1 MKILI
6 IGAGELGS
14 QLAASLSNT
23 DHDVTIIDASPRE
36 FDFLM
41 DKLDV
46 MTIGGLATDVN
57 KLKQAGAG
65 QADLVL
71 AVSGDQ
77 SANVLACQIAKH
89 LGARKAICR
98 LYDQEVFSEADG
110 VTPEFFGI
118 DKIFNPPVECSNA
131 VQDVLFRHCVLEQ
144 INFSHP
150 EAVMVTALITADSP
164 LNNVCIK
171 DIPNTMEL
179 SSIRLAAIVRQHRL
193 KIPHG
198 NTTLRQGDRMY
209 IAGKRQDVEKFLDC
223 LTGENEHQHKSIVI
237 AGTGRLSELIANH
250 CLEHGMTVRVL
261 VSSREEGEE
270 FLQRMP
276 AGLTTVCGS
285 CNDED
290 VMREIQADS
299 CDVFVSTDSDD
310 ENNILASILAKNLGA
325 RKVIS
330 ITHKPEYISIVPAMD
345 LIDCGF
351 NSTLVS
357 ANAVFRLM
365 GESITRIDSRLQ
377 SCQAYLTEF
386 TVKPG
391 SRLCGKPIKDCK
403 LPEEAILALIFRGD
417 EVLAPTGTTIIQE
430 NDIVAAIA
438 TSASEE
444 ILKPYFC

>member
-36 FDFLM
+36 FDYLM
-41 DKLDV
+41 DKLVV
-46 MTIGGLATDVN
+46 MTLGGLATDVH
-57 KLKQAGAG
+57 KLKVAGAG
-65 QADLVL
+65 QSDLVI

-89 LGARKAICR
+89 LGARKTICR
-98 LYDQEVFSEADG
+98 LYDQEIFSGEDG
-110 VTPEFFGI
+110 VTRGFFGI
-118 DKIFNPPVECSNA
+118 DDIFTPPAECTKA
-131 VQDVLFRHCVLEQ
+131 VLDVMFRHCVLEK
-144 INFSHP
+144 IHFSHP
-150 EAVMVTALITADSP
+150 EAVMVTAMITDDSP

-198 NTTLRQGDRMY
+198 NTTLRQGDRLY
-209 IAGKRQDVEKFLDC
+209 IAGKSEDVEKFLDC
-223 LTGENEHQHKSIVI
+223 LTGEHEHVHKSVVI
-237 AGTGRLSELIANH
+237 AGTGRLSELIASH
-250 CLEHGMTVRVL
+250 CLEEDMTVRIL
-261 VSSREEGEE
+261 ASSKEEGEN
-270 FLQRMP
+270 FLSKMP
-276 AGLTTVCGS
+276 AGITTVCGS

-290 VMREIQADS
+290 VMREIKADS

-386 TVKPG
+386 SVKPR
-391 SRLCGKPIKDCK
+391 SRLVGKAIKDCK
-403 LPEEAILALIFRGD
+403 LPEEAILALIFRGE
-417 EVLAPTGTTIIQE
+417 EVLAPTGATILQE
-430 NDIVAAIA
+430 GDVVAAIA
-438 TSASEE
+438 TPASEE
-444 ILKPYFC
+444 ILKPFFS